1 MPYKKV
7 RQLLHR
13 RQRQAIDLSQQAE
26 DSIERFL
33 FGRFE
38 RLIVVRRFVSGW
50 IALWL
55 LLALVTGMEL
65 ANLSP
70 YYQTV
75 QAVPG
80 GIYSEGILGT
90 MTNVNPIYATNPVDT
105 SLAHLI
111 FAGLFTH
118 DNQNNLVGCLAS
130 GYSINKSDT
139 IYTVQLK
146 HGLTWQDG
154 QPLTA
159 ADVVFTYDM
168 IQNADAQ
175 SPLYSSWQGIKVAET
190 NPYTVTFTLPNP
202 LASFPYNL
210 TTGILPQ
217 HILGS
222 VAPSDLRNAAFNTSD
237 PIGAGPFSWHA
248 LQVSGDTPQ
257 NASEQIALLP
267 FKNYVFGKPK
277 LSEFIVDAYADSH
290 QLLVAFAG
298 GQLTALTGVDAI
310 PSFVKGNPAYQVH
323 SRLLTAGDYVF
334 FKTNTGVLSDTT
346 VRQALVMAAN
356 PAAIIARLG
365 YFTFPVNEPLLIGQ
379 LAYNPKY
386 AQSTNKLTAAQSL
399 LAQNGWT
406 KAQNGVLTKNGQPLS
421 FNLVTTD
428 TPENRLVAGML
439 KQQWQALG
447 ADVQPIFESSNTYT
461 TTLEGHSYDSTLNGI
476 SIGNDPDVFVYWD
489 RSQFDPRSSNLN
501 FSDYS
506 SVSASQALEAGRT
519 RLNPQ
524 LRVIKYQPF
533 LADWQKDA
541 PALGLFQPRFIYI
554 TQGSVYG
561 MGSDAINAPYDR
573 FDNVQ
578 NWEII
583 KTAVTDPRQN

>member
-1 MPYKKV
+1 MRK
-7 RQLLHR
+7 LLHR
-13 RQRQAIDLSQQAE
+13 RQSQARDFSQTAEVNID
-26 DSIERFL
+26 RFL

-38 RLIVVRRFVSGW
+38 HLLLVKRFVGGW
-50 IALWL
+50 VLLWL
-55 LLALVTGMEL
+55 LLALMTGIEL

-70 YYQTV
+70 YYQSV
-75 QAVPG
+75 EAVPG

-105 SLAHLI
+105 SLSHLL

-118 DNQNNLVGCLAS
+118 NAQNNLVGCLAS
-130 GYSINKSDT
+130 GYSIDKSDT
-139 IYTVQLK
+139 VYTVKLK

-154 QPLTA
+154 RPLTA

-168 IQNADAQ
+168 IQNPDSQ
-175 SPLYSSWQGIKVAET
+175 SPLYSSWQGIKVNAP
-190 NPYTVTFTLPNP
+190 NSYTVTFTLPNP

-222 VAPSDLRNAAFNTSD
+222 IAPSDLRNASFNTNN
-237 PIGAGPFSWHA
+237 PIGAGPFMWHA

-267 FKNYVFGKPK
+267 FRNYVLGRPK
-277 LSEFIVDAYADSH
+277 LSEFIVDAFADNN
-290 QLLVAFAG
+290 QLLNAFKS
-298 GQLTALTGVDAI
+298 GQLTAMTGIDAVPGFI
-310 PSFVKGNPAYQVH
+310 KANPIYQVH
-323 SRLLTAGDYVF
+323 SRLLTVGDYVF
-334 FKTNTGVLSDTT
+334 FKTNSGVLSDAT
-346 VRQALVMAAN
+346 VRQALVMAAD

-386 AQSTNKLTAAQSL
+386 AQSTNKLATAQSQ
-399 LAQNGWT
+399 LAQAGWT
-406 KAQNGVLTKNGQPLS
+406 KGKNGILEKNNQPLS
-421 FNLVTTD
+421 FNLVATD
-428 TPENRLVAGML
+428 TPENRLVASML
-439 KQQWQALG
+439 KQQWLALG
-447 ADVQPIFESSNTYT
+447 ASVQLIFESSSTYT

-489 RSQFDPRSSNLN
+489 KSQFDPRSSNLN

-506 SVSASQALEAGRT
+506 SNSASQALEAGRT
-519 RLNPQ
+519 RLDPK

-554 TQGSVYG
+554 TNGPVYG
-561 MGSDAINAPYDR
+561 MGSHVINAPYDR

-578 NWEII
+578 NWEILRS
-583 KTAVTDPRQN
+583 AVTDLKQN